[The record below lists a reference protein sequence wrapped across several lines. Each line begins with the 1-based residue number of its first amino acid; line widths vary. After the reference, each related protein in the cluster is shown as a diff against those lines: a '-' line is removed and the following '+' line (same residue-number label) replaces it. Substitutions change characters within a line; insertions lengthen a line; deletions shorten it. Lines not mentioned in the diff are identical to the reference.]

1 MFEWL
6 LAALGVMAI
15 SSCLVSI
22 GTFMIVPVVAMFVA
36 VFVATSDKIK
46 NRAAKILIVL
56 LPALY
61 FLSGIVG
68 FFLFGMLVS
77 IPF

>member
-6 LAALGVMAI
+6 LAALGVIAI

-22 GTFMIVPVVAMFVA
+22 GTFMIVPVVSMFVA
-36 VFVATSDKIK
+36 VFAATSSKIK
-46 NRAAKILIVL
+46 NRTVKILIVL

-68 FFLFGMLVS
+68 FFLLGIWMS
-77 IPF
+77 MPF